1 MKPGKNTGIRCS
13 PLAFRDENELPVLT
27 VTPSAH
33 RRSAHESKFPHKVL
47 EVEEDWGA

>member
-27 VTPSAH
+27 VTSSAH
-33 RRSAHESKFPHKVL
+33 RHESKFPHKVL